1 MENPIVLLQNQVLPE
16 KDKYPITVKCVV
28 DCLSDKNKDI
38 IKIRDYAHGENI
50 NFITREYNS
59 SKYTDDRMVITRL
72 PAFHIYV
79 NSCYSTTFYLNTRP
93 YQIIEETV
101 AAYKDK
107 LEKKRLRKSKTWL
120 VYLRALLKKV
130 FHRKTAMER
139 YQEEIEFQKERRAS
153 ASRNP
158 RDWT

>member
-1 MENPIVLLQNQVLPE
+1 MHNPIVLLQDQPLPQ

-28 DCLSDKNKDI
+28 DCLSDKNKEI
-38 IKIRDYAHGENI
+38 IKIRDYAHGENV

-59 SKYTDDRMVITRL
+59 SKYSEDRMVITRL

-79 NSCYSTTFYLNTRP
+79 NSCYRTTFYVNTRP

-101 AAYKDK
+101 TEYKDAQ
-107 LEKKRLRKSKTWL
+107 EKKRLRKSWL

-139 YQEEIEFQKERRAS
+139 YQEEIEFQKERRS
-153 ASRNP
+153 LKNP
-158 RDWT
+158 RDWA

>member
-1 MENPIVLLQNQVLPE
+1 
-16 KDKYPITVKCVV
+16 
-28 DCLSDKNKDI
+28 
-38 IKIRDYAHGENI
+38 
-50 NFITREYNS
+50 
-59 SKYTDDRMVITRL
+59 
-72 PAFHIYV
+72 
-79 NSCYSTTFYLNTRP
+79 LNTRP

-153 ASRNP
+153 RNP
-158 RDWT
+158 RDWL